1 MHQARLACA
10 LNLCQE
16 LSDETRS
23 SILGALLGGP
33 GAPSI
38 PCHPLVREIE
48 RSRPDIYAAVANNAA
63 YWELEARGEYWRW
76 LEVIS
81 QIVQRYVILC
91 SKYTEAENI
100 NRLSNQGQLLPY
112 LEPPHETDL
121 GRR

>member
-16 LSDETRS
+16 MSDETRS

-38 PCHPLVREIE
+38 PCHALVREIE
-48 RSRPDIYAAVANNAA
+48 RSRPEIFAAVANNAT
-63 YWELEARGEYWRW
+63 YWELEARREYRRW

-91 SKYTEAENI
+91 GRYFEAESV

-112 LEPPHETDL
+112 LEPPETDL
-121 GRR
+121 SRR